1 MTKTSLLFI
10 LCILMWSISYGQATA
25 EVKNYYTEVY
35 KQPIYESYQI
45 TIPDSLRNGK
55 YQSFFITGHIQA
67 VGYYKN
73 NKRIGIWEFYRQ
85 YDEELDFKFDFD
97 HNQILGPA
105 FRNKEPA
112 EGFLM
117 EMIPE
122 YEPYSLGRLGGILAD
137 SILKNKALK
146 NFMPYYIGYH
156 IQVDSNGKA
165 TVKPVED
172 SYIISRRPKSDEAP
186 PFEYKKEIDE
196 FVIRFIEGLFWIP
209 RKGKPGIDYK
219 SFLLFLDLK

>member
-1 MTKTSLLFI
+1 MTKTYLLFMLSI
-10 LCILMWSISYGQATA
+10 LTSSISYGQATA

-55 YQSFFITGHIQA
+55 YESFFITGHIGS

-73 NKRIGIWEFYRQ
+73 NKRIGIWKFYRQ
-85 YDEELDFKFDFD
+85 YDEKLSLQYDFD

-105 FRNKEPA
+105 FRNEEPS
-112 EGFLM
+112 EGFIL

-122 YEPYSLGRLGGILAD
+122 YEPNSIWRFVGVLGD
-137 SILKNKALK
+137 SIRKNKTIMK
-146 NFMPYYIGYH
+146 MIPYYMEYT

-165 TVKPVED
+165 TVKPVENFHN
-172 SYIISRRPKSDEAP
+172 KKKFNSDEMRSVV
-186 PFEYKKEIDE
+186 YKKEIDE

-209 RKGKPGIDYK
+209 RKGKSVFDIK
-219 SFLLFLDLK
+219 SFLLPLDLK